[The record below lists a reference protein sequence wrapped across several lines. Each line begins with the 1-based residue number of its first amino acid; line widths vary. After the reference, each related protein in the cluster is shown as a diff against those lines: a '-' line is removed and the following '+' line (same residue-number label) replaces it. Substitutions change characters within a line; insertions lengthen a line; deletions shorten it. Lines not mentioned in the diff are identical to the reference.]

1 MRKNKKPDETT
12 LINER
17 LFDFLELTAN
27 STGNKPLVQLFSNKE
42 LVVEGCLGLLS
53 FDENTILLSTTIG
66 KLKID
71 GRSLDLKNLSKSMVL
86 IKGFI
91 LSVNYES

>member
-1 MRKNKKPDETT
+1 MRKNKKPDETA

-42 LVVEGCLGLLS
+42 LVVEGCQGLLS
-53 FDENTILLSTTIG
+53 FDENSILLGTTIG
-66 KLKID
+66 KLRID